1 MSHPHHQQEGVQGTY
16 EIIKPYMYIT
26 VPKDLKLNNRI
37 TPLQLN
43 EAERLLESW
52 SLDFTE
58 LYNLNNCKF
67 NFHLVVHLT
76 QSVRRLGPLWANSL
90 FQLESHNQVLL
101 STLRGSRHLLSQMAT
116 RLLIIPQLKENV
128 KQKGHDQLILLV
140 SCILFG
146 NRIILF
152 GNRIIDKL

>member
-1 MSHPHHQQEGVQGTY
+1 
-16 EIIKPYMYIT
+16 MYIT

-76 QSVRRLGPLWANSL
+76 QSVRRLGPLLATTL
-90 FQLESHNQVLL
+90 FQFESHNQVLL
-101 STLRGSRHLLSQMAT
+101 STLRGPRHLLSQMAT

-128 KQKGHDQLILLV
+128 KQK
-140 SCILFG
+140 
-146 NRIILF
+146 RT
-152 GNRIIDKL
+152 R